1 MTPDA
6 EHKRRGFGHNYLHG
20 LQHSA
25 RENVS
30 AYGYSVTITASYGL
44 LTVILGSPSVLEIF
58 IFAGGAILAV
68 ALVEAIA
75 SGGFRHRLEEEPS
88 RVRAL
93 GGSISFF
100 SVGLALLSA
109 VLVGRIVGGLFA
121 WPLGSFLATLVF
133 LLIFALEIGLAEL
146 LAGRRGEA
154 EPSPGSKEA
163 QEGAEK
169 PWWRR
174 MFGG

>member
-1 MTPDA
+1 MTQSGEPNWRSFA
-6 EHKRRGFGHNYLHG
+6 RSYLHG

-133 LLIFALEIGLAEL
+133 LLVFALEVGLAEL
-146 LAGRRGEA
+146 LAGRREEA
-154 EPSPGSKEA
+154 EPRSASEGSQEVA
-163 QEGAEK
+163 Q
-169 PWWRR
+169 PRSWWQR
-174 MFGG
+174 MF